1 MNRFV
6 IFVGAVLAAS
16 ISVASACTAA
26 PSEPINFTLTPER
39 GSDSIQASFNSN
51 LGRGHESNWST
62 GFRPA
67 ELAGLDVAGFRSAGS
82 RPLRFALVREAGR
95 LDCAG
100 RGGDSRA
107 SGGCS
112 FTPDPGFIQLLE
124 SRRIG
129 RPTNEQA
136 LGLMAVNVRRELID
150 AIAAANYP
158 TPTIDNLMALS
169 ALGIDEHYIAGMARA
184 GYRPNTLDALVQFK
198 ALEITPQ
205 WIGGFMRIGYADLP
219 ADELM
224 QLKALNIGIYRGV
237 RPGWVPSPARR
248 QARPAEGARHYA
260 RIRSLCRWPKRP
272 DARRGQADGA
282 QNGRRKVLS
291 VRLSN
296 RRRPGAVRRSACRL
310 VDHGWF
316 ESPA

>member
-26 PSEPINFTLTPER
+26 PSEPIDFTLTPER
-39 GSDSIQASFNSN
+39 GSDAIQASFNSN
-51 LGRGHESNWST
+51 LGRGHESSWST

-82 RPLRFALVREAGR
+82 RPLRFVLVREAGR

-224 QLKALNIGIYRGV
+224 QLKALNITPEYIAGFDRVGYHHLPVDKLVQLKALDITPEFV
-237 RPGWVPSPARR
+237 RSVAG
-248 QARPAEGARHYA
+248 
-260 RIRSLCRWPKRP
+260 RSGQMP
-272 DARRGQADGA
+272 DVAKLMELKTVG
-282 QNGRRKVLS
+282 GRY
-291 VRLSN
+291 
-296 RRRPGAVRRSACRL
+296 
-310 VDHGWF
+310 
-316 ESPA
+316 